1 MNKGI
6 SNENFHGFV
15 SKLVEVEKEVVSQNS
30 PSPEKCCA
38 EFYRNTSLARD
49 SMLYEASKGDFAKD
63 VYENLKNG
71 HTDRALD
78 SLANLEVPDFLQ
90 DHYKSI
96 KTFYKENGNEMGV
109 NTNLAFH
116 AINGSIIKHAKKEL
130 GQDGVN
136 KVIRATNKV
145 MKATF
150 DKRSPETYAS
160 LDSQID
166 GAKLDKQQLSAMKK
180 ASVQKFVEKNGQIK
194 KPLGE
199 YLANFKDIVS
209 NVIKTIKSKIS
220 NNANP
225 AKLDQKTE
233 IAGAPKSQKNLVKK
247 KQQAVAKDMP
257 QPSIEVKNAAL
268 NIKEKLAVKLGNK
281 EPNLNK
287 KNVRT
292 KKDAG
297 VVR

>member
-1 MNKGI
+1 MDKGI
-6 SNENFHGFV
+6 SDENFHGFV
-15 SKLVEVEKEVVSQNS
+15 SKLVEVEKEVLTQSTNS
-30 PSPEKCCA
+30 PSKRCA

-96 KTFYKENGNEMGV
+96 KTFYKENGNEMGA

-116 AINGSIIKHAKKEL
+116 AINGSIVKHAKKEL

-150 DKRSPETYAS
+150 DKSSPETYAS
-160 LDSQID
+160 LDAQID
-166 GAKLDKQQLSAMKK
+166 GAKLDKKQLSAMKE
-180 ASVQKFVEKNGQIK
+180 ASVQKFVEKNGKIK

-199 YLANFKDIVS
+199 YLANFKDMVA
-209 NVIKTIKSKIS
+209 NVIKAIKSKIS

-225 AKLDQKTE
+225 AKLDQKVE
-233 IAGAPKSQKNLVKK
+233 MAVAANPQENLVKK
-247 KQQAVAKDMP
+247 KQQAVAKSMP
-257 QPSIEVKNAAL
+257 PPSVELKNAAL
-268 NIKEKLAVKLGNK
+268 GIKEKINVKLGNK

-287 KNVRT
+287 KNVE
-292 KKDAG
+292 KKKEAG
-297 VVR
+297 VAR